1 MIQPAELAD
10 IGQSLETLTG
20 TVGDLARAL
29 RERYPH
35 LSFSVCDASDVQ
47 EDPIAQTGRFDLH
60 LIDARVHCLRLTQQ
74 FEQATGVLLAA
85 RRLH

>member
-10 IGQSLETLTG
+10 IGHSLEALTG

-35 LSFSVCDASDVQ
+35 LAFSVCDASDVQ
-47 EDPIAQTGRFDLH
+47 EDPIARAGRFDLH
-60 LIDARVHCLRLTQQ
+60 LIDSREHCLRLTQ
-74 FEQATGVLLAA
+74 ELEKATGVLLAA